1 MAETLNQRIERER
14 KEARPSLTDWS
25 DVRLYR
31 EYARGRQRKT
41 LNADQIRIMAGV
53 IKSPFS
59 DNILK
64 KIITEHATR
73 LRLARFD
80 VEDKGVSSFLYD
92 LWIRNQLPDLFADA
106 IYAVLRDGNH
116 AISLN
121 WQPSDSPNDPDGGR
135 VVLNRERWWDG
146 KDGVFVKYD
155 DSGQPEYAVKEWK
168 SSDGVAR
175 RNIYFPEAFYRF
187 QFRDG
192 AWEPFILEGDEELF
206 AIDTETGRPVPGLI
220 PWLKLDGSP
229 LGIPIVHLPNGSDD
243 DTYYGASILDGGTLG
258 FQDQINAIQ
267 HDITAAAMMNG
278 SVQTWSK
285 GFSLPIDNEGNP
297 VRIKTGPG
305 THHHTDETT
314 AEWGVIPAGSLT
326 ELKNAYMTK
335 VEAVCRNTNTP
346 IHTITGQWPSGEAI
360 FRAEMPIVGD
370 TLKLA
375 ESIGP
380 QMSTVAHR
388 ATEIYNAFG
397 IGPELNEDS
406 LIRTIFEPAEQRDP
420 ITIWTVAEKSAP
432 FVSNQEVLRSVGKTP
447 EEIKMIMDE
456 RADEKTESISMA
468 QAAFSRPPDM
478 EALLRAGGQAVDVSN
493 VETEGNE

>member
-1 MAETLNQRIERER
+1 MPDKETLNQRVERER

-25 DVRLYR
+25 DVTQFR
-31 EYARGRQRKT
+31 EYSRGRQKKT

-64 KIITEHATR
+64 KILTEHSSR
-73 LRLARFD
+73 LRIARFE
-80 VEDKGVSSFLYD
+80 VANKQVTEFLYE
-92 LWIRNQLPDLFADA
+92 LWVRNQLPDLFADA
-106 IYAVLRDGNH
+106 IYSVLRDGNH

-121 WQPSDSPNDPDGGR
+121 WLLSDTGDGSGR
-135 VVLNRERWWDG
+135 VVLNRERWWNG

-155 DSGQPEYAVKEWK
+155 DAGQPDYAVKEWAM
-168 SSDGVAR
+168 SDGLKR

-187 QFRDG
+187 QFVEG
-192 AWEPFILEGDEELF
+192 TWQAYVLPGDEDLF
-206 AIDTETGRPVPGLI
+206 AIDEESGRPVPGLI
-220 PWLKLDGSP
+220 PWLKRDGSP

-243 DTYYGASILDGGTLG
+243 DTYYGASILDGGALG

-278 SVQTWSK
+278 SMQTWSK
-285 GFSLPIDNEGNP
+285 GFALPEDAEGNP
-297 VRIKTGPG
+297 IKIKTGPG
-305 THHHTDETT
+305 THHHTDEVT
-314 AEWGVIPAGSLT
+314 AEWGVIQPGNLS

-335 VEAVCRNTNTP
+335 IEALCRNTNTP
-346 IHTITGQWPSGEAI
+346 LHTITGQWPSGEAI
-360 FRAEMPIVGD
+360 FRAEMPIVHD

-388 ATEIYNAFG
+388 ATEMQNAFG
-397 IGPELNEDS
+397 IDAELDEDS

-420 ITIWTVAEKSAP
+420 ITIWTVAEKSSP
-432 FVSNQEVLRSVGKTP
+432 FVSVREVLRTVGKTP
-447 EEIKMIMDE
+447 EEIDVIMDE

-468 QAAFSRPPDM
+468 QAAFSRPLDT
-478 EALLRAGGQAVDVSN
+478 ETLLRAGGQAVSAN
-493 VETEGNE
+493 GAAEGVEA

>member
-1 MAETLNQRIERER
+1 MATRVETLNQRVERER
-14 KEARPSLTDWS
+14 KEARPSGTDWS
-25 DVRLYR
+25 DVRLFR
-31 EYARGRQRKT
+31 EYARGRQKKT

-64 KIITEHATR
+64 KIITEHAAR
-73 LRLARFD
+73 LRLARYD
-80 VEDKGVSSFLYD
+80 VEDSQVTAFLYD
-92 LWIRNQLPDLFADA
+92 LWVRNQLPDLFADA

-121 WQPSDSPNDPDGGR
+121 WLPSEVNEDGGR

-146 KDGVFVKYD
+146 KDGVFVRYD
-155 DSGQPEYAVKEWK
+155 DSGLPEYAVKEWK
-168 SSDGVAR
+168 TSEGLPR

-187 QFRDG
+187 QFKDG
-192 AWEPFILEGDEELF
+192 AWVPYVLDGDEELF
-206 AIDTETGRPVPGLI
+206 AIDQTGQPVPGLI
-220 PWLKLDGSP
+220 PWLKPDGSP

-243 DTYYGASILDGGTLG
+243 DTYYGASIMDGGALG

-278 SVQTWSK
+278 SPQSWSK
-285 GFSLPIDNEGNP
+285 GFTLPEDAEGNP
-297 VRIKTGPG
+297 IKVKTGPG
-305 THHHTDETT
+305 THHHTEELT
-314 AEWGVIPAGSLT
+314 AEWGVIPPGSLT

-335 VEAVCRNTNTP
+335 IEAVCRNTNTP
-346 IHTITGQWPSGEAI
+346 VHVITGNWPSGEAI
-360 FRAEMPIVGD
+360 FRAEMPIVNE

-388 ATEIYNAFG
+388 ATEIFNAFTT
-397 IGPELNEDS
+397 GPTTLDEDS
-406 LIRTIFEPAEQRDP
+406 LIRTIFEPAEQHDP

-432 FVSNQEVLRSVGKTP
+432 FVSNREILRSVGKTP
-447 EEIKMIMDE
+447 EQIDTIMEE

-468 QAAFSRPPDM
+468 QAAFSRPPEMD
-478 EALLRAGGQAVDVSN
+478 ALLRAGGQAVD
-493 VETEGNE
+493 TEGNTE